1 MIPAIPIA
9 YIEAACI
16 LGPFVAPFESFAPQ
30 WPLFL
35 AHGAFIGPASC
46 LLALGP
52 SYIRSSEVVLLVL
65 LESLF
70 APILVW
76 AVIKEDPWQ
85 WAIAGGAIV
94 IGALLIS
101 NTASLAR
108 QKSWVIVGLWRSGSS
123 CCCQSTAA
131 NRERS
136 LRVRNV

>member
-9 YIEAACI
+9 YIEAACF

-46 LLALGP
+46 LLALGLGH
-52 SYIRSSEVVLLVL
+52 IRSSEVVLLVL
-65 LESLF
+65 LESVF

-76 AVIKEDPWQ
+76 AVIGEDPGQ
-85 WAIAGGAIV
+85 WAMAGGAIV
-94 IGALLIS
+94 IGTFLIS

-108 QKSWVIVGLWRSGSS
+108 QR
-123 CCCQSTAA
+123 A
-131 NRERS
+131 R
-136 LRVRNV
+136 